1 MSKVSSTRIT
11 SWRWKRPRKGQGA
24 SRKAWVRLVARA
36 NIWVELT
43 HRPYVGICATALWNK
58 LRGHRFLR
66 DADYR
71 WEFPDVRKKQIAVGN
86 PGERHLAAM
95 ETALFAQHMP
105 LIEHCAIIRYDDGD
119 QRMNGWIRMGV
130 LGSAWTLDV
139 KDPDSEM
146 SFRIVDSSLDK
157 AWDAAA
163 LLLAC
168 DEAPFA
174 LDPYLKRKGPAKK
187 K

>member
-1 MSKVSSTRIT
+1 MKRKTVNSGGSS
-11 SWRWKRPRKGQGA
+11 
-24 SRKAWVRLVARA
+24 
-36 NIWVELT
+36 
-43 HRPYVGICATALWNK
+43 
-58 LRGHRFLR
+58 
-66 DADYR
+66 D
-71 WEFPDVRKKQIAVGN
+71 
-86 PGERHLAAM
+86 RHLAAM
-95 ETALFAQHMP
+95 ETALFAQHLP
-105 LIEHCAIIRYDDGD
+105 LVEHCAIVRYDDGEP
-119 QRMNGWIRMGV
+119 RLNGWIRLGV
-130 LGSAWTLDV
+130 LGGAWTLDV

-174 LDPYLKRKGPAKK
+174 PDPYLKGRKAPKK